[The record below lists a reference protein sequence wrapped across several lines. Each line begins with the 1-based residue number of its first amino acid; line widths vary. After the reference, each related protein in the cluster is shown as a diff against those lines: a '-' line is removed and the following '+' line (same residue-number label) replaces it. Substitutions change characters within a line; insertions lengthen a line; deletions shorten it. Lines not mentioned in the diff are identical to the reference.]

1 MWMRWV
7 VFLLIACFV
16 DICSAQTFDF
26 NRYTQSPLNTRRDS
40 QPAQKKPL
48 ADLRANPYDRNS
60 LQNPYGAGNP
70 YRSDGL
76 MNPYSRNGSLY
87 SNESWRNPYA
97 QDPPKMSNGGRLST
111 NPYLRDSTSNPY
123 GTFGNPYSRESL
135 SNPYGAGNPY
145 EIKPLFV
152 YPGIK

>member
-1 MWMRWV
+1 MRWI
-7 VFLLIACFV
+7 VFVLFAMVGDACL
-16 DICSAQTFDF
+16 AQSFDF
-26 NRYTQSPLNTRRDS
+26 DRYMRSPLDAHARKDS
-40 QPAQKKPL
+40 PAAQKKPL

-76 MNPYSRNGSLY
+76 MNPYSRNGSPY

-97 QDPPKMSNGGRLST
+97 QKPPKMSNGGRLST

-135 SNPYGAGNPY
+135 SNPYGAGNPF